1 LVFSFFKRDPKDGKS
16 SSGRDRG
23 GKRPGSGQSGR
34 GDTAGAG
41 RQGPTTGRAAPA
53 LGTNSGPRF
62 ATTENAIPERELARN
77 LALETAAK
85 IDAIES
91 EMARDF
97 LRPPGS
103 PRVAETPAAVPA
115 TATAGAEPAAA
126 AGDAA
131 VAAAD
136 RATGGAKRVVNDEEL
151 ELTSDML
158 HGSAHAIEL
167 GSSDA
172 SSVIDEAAILFAN
185 RQDDAAEAVLRA
197 SIEADQLGPAT
208 ETAWLMLFEL
218 IQQRGDKA
226 GFEKLTL
233 QYALRFEHSAP
244 AWLDYA
250 EPATPSPVALA
261 APVTRLPE
269 VIDAGIVKPLEQLK
283 ALAMN
288 HAALTLDVSATRSID
303 LVGAELL
310 LRVVNAF
317 KRSAHELTLVG
328 AEQLLTPLRA
338 ITEPGRRDAT
348 DAGWM
353 LLLEIQRLLMRQ
365 ADFEETGIQ
374 YCITFEVSPPSWEPP
389 PHNLKAATSGPAS
402 AAGVAT
408 AASVAASGSVG
419 TSQVLPTD
427 PLDWRGEVT
436 GEGETL
442 FARMNSAARGQT
454 RLTIECLHLR
464 RMAFSAASALLGQ
477 LLRLQQGGVSVEFR
491 NVNYL
496 VGALMQLL
504 GAGSVGTIRLRR
516 N

>member
-1 LVFSFFKRDPKDGKS
+1 LVFSFFKKDSKDRKS
-16 SSGRDRG
+16 SSGRDGAKRTPPSTG
-23 GKRPGSGQSGR
+23 GRDDDARSGGGRPPLPLS
-34 GDTAGAG
+34 
-41 RQGPTTGRAAPA
+41 PK
-53 LGTNSGPRF
+53 SGPRF

-77 LALETAAK
+77 LAMATAAK

-103 PRVAETPAAVPA
+103 GR
-115 TATAGAEPAAA
+115 TATASN
-126 AGDAA
+126 
-131 VAAAD
+131 
-136 RATGGAKRVVNDEEL
+136 TGGAQPDAVATTEAPKTTANAAAIAAANARHNAAEEEL

-158 HGSAHAIEL
+158 LGSAHAIEL
-167 GSSDA
+167 GSNDSA
-172 SSVIDEAAILFAN
+172 SVIDEAAILFAN
-185 RQDDAAEAVLRA
+185 RQDDAAEAVLRSA
-197 SIEADQLGPAT
+197 IEADQLGVAS
-208 ETAWLMLFEL
+208 EHAWLMLFEL

-250 EPATPSPVALA
+250 EPAAPAAAAQL

-269 VIDAGIVKPLEQLK
+269 VVDAGIVRPLEQLK
-283 ALAMN
+283 SLAMT
-288 HAALTLDVSATRSID
+288 HAALTMDVSATRSID

-317 KRSAHELTLVG
+317 KRSAHELTLLG

-338 ITEPGRRDAT
+338 IVEPGRRDAT

-353 LLLEIQRLLMRQ
+353 LLLEVQRLLLRQ
-365 ADFEETGIQ
+365 GDFEETGIQ

-389 PHNLKAATSGPAS
+389 PHNLKVG
-402 AAGVAT
+402 AAGSVQVAT
-408 AASVAASGSVG
+408 PLAPAPAVGSANL
-419 TSQVLPTD
+419 LPTD
-427 PLDWRGEVT
+427 PLDWRGEIA
-436 GEGETL
+436 GEGEAL

-454 RLTIECLHLR
+454 RLAIECLHLR
-464 RMAFSAASALLGQ
+464 RMAFAAASALFSQ
-477 LLRLQQGGVSVEFR
+477 LIKLQQGGVSVEFR
-491 NVNYL
+491 DVNYL

-504 GAGSVGTIRLRR
+504 GAGTVATIRLRR